1 MKKKGIHTALGN
13 TTGNVNRLMINSF
26 GRDDAGKYRCRASDK
41 AGQSDTKTTVIKME
55 GITISQHT
63 VAMCCLLFSV
73 LELLIFWCRSKFTK
87 LDFPGE

>member
-13 TTGNVNRLMINSF
+13 TTGNVNRLVINSF

-63 VAMCCLLFSV
+63 VAFRALALA
-73 LELLIFWCRSKFTK
+73 LTKGLRSKR
-87 LDFPGE
+87 